1 MNDEQALKFTA
12 AREWERIQRRAHRL
26 RERWTVRCAA
36 PECRRR
42 GSAKL
47 AVLTRFSGVHYNNCW
62 YHQIECLKTTLA
74 LRLGQ
79 MLQGYAESRERV
91 HRLPIGLLL
100 VDRGVISAQ
109 DLKQALRMQREAG
122 YGKLSH
128 WLRRIVPL
136 EEAEVTAALGQQWGC
151 PVFHLNGQ
159 SVLSGSQHAVPFPIL
174 AAVKAVPVHASHT
187 RKQMHI
193 AFSERVDHTLL
204 YAVEEMLGCRT
215 VACVSQDSSVREA
228 LERLRR
234 QDPGNEI
241 SFDTV
246 RDPCEMAATIC
257 NYAAQMDARQIKAVR
272 AGAYIWVAFFHKEAR
287 RELLFRLP
295 GARPNE
301 LAISRERFKG
311 FPPFADN
318 GKDDF
323 SEAAKHA

>member
-1 MNDEQALKFTA
+1 MNDDQALKWKA
-12 AREWERIQRRAHRL
+12 SHEWERIQRHVDRL
-26 RERWTVRCAA
+26 RDRWTVRCAA
-36 PECRRR
+36 PECRR
-42 GSAKL
+42 GGTPKL
-47 AVLTRFSGVHYNNCW
+47 AVLTRFSGVHYNSRW
-62 YHQIECLKTTLA
+62 YHQIHCLKSALT
-74 LRLGQ
+74 LRLSQ
-79 MLQGYAESRERV
+79 MLQSYAENPERV
-91 HRLPIGLLL
+91 HRLPLGLLL
-100 VDRGVISAQ
+100 VNRGVISAQ

-159 SVLSGSQHAVPFPIL
+159 SMLTATPHAVPFPIL
-174 AAVKAVPVHASHT
+174 AAANAVPVHASQT
-187 RKQMHI
+187 GMQMHI

-204 YAVEEMLGCRT
+204 YGVEEMLGCRT

-234 QDPGNEI
+234 QDAGNEI

-246 RDPCEMAATIC
+246 RDPGEMAATIC

-272 AGAYIWVAFFHKEAR
+272 AGAYIWVAFFHKQAR

-295 GARPNE
+295 GARANE
-301 LAISRERFKG
+301 LAISRERTKG
-311 FPPFADN
+311 FSPLADI
-318 GKDDF
+318 GKDGV
-323 SEAAKHA
+323 SETARHV